1 MTEANGPG
9 HAAILR
15 AAGHSDAA
23 DLVDAINETNAK
35 RAADEADPPRPTTER
50 QPTVPDPEAARQ
62 AEAQYML
69 ACLRRDLP
77 GLFDR

>member
-15 AAGHSDAA
+15 LAGHSDAA
-23 DLVDAINETNAK
+23 DLVDAINETNAT
-35 RAADEADPPRPTTER
+35 RVADEADQPRPTTEP